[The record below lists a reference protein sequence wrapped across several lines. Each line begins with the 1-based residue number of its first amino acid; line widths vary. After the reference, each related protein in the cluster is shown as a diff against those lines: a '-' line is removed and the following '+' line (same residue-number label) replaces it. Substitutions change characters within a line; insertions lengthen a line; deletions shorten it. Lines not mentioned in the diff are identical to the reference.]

1 MENFLFDNGPIS
13 DNEAE
18 NEAENEEKD
27 GNEDVMPMET
37 CNNNEDKVL
46 VCLIY

>member
-13 DNEAE
+13 D